1 MSHNAAA
8 GNADSAV
15 NTVSSPGKVYDFKL
29 SFGMVRI
36 EWLRPDKSVESS
48 DVYLGIEW
56 EEDDLVENEE
66 PVAWQRL
73 AETFDDHSEVK
84 VIINNNALHC
94 NVLSTIPAE
103 VVTLTNLKGGGKVKK
118 AIGSGSCYS

>member
-1 MSHNAAA
+1 MLLGGLQILPS
-8 GNADSAV
+8 
-15 NTVSSPGKVYDFKL
+15 TL
-29 SFGMVRI
+29 SGHLARFMILNSYLVHMVRI
-36 EWLRPDKSVESS
+36 EWLRPDKSVGSS

>member
-1 MSHNAAA
+1 
-8 GNADSAV
+8 
-15 NTVSSPGKVYDFKL
+15 
-29 SFGMVRI
+29 MVRI

-73 AETFDDHSEVK
+73 AETFDDHFEVK

-118 AIGSGSCYS
+118 AIE